1 LSYCCPCCGPIS
13 ALLLPN
19 DEEEEI
25 DAEIANQIGQLKI
38 GGLGGIYVYIYIYLY
53 IYAYIYIYIHIYVY
67 VYIICKFVYVN
78 TYIYI
83 YIYIYIYS
91 EIANQIGQLRIAGL
105 GSSGG
110 IYGYT
115 YVYTYMFIYMM
126 CIYICEYI
134 YIYIHIFGNCWSGVP
149 WRYIYITG
157 LCCLFVG

>member
-38 GGLGGIYVYIYIYLY
+38 GGLGGMYVYIYIYLY
-53 IYAYIYIYIHIYVY
+53 IYVYIYIYIHIYVY

-83 YIYIYIYS
+83 YIYIFGNCQSDWSVENSWSGFLWRYIW
-91 EIANQIGQLRIAGL
+91 
-105 GSSGG
+105 
-110 IYGYT
+110 IY
-115 YVYTYMFIYMM
+115 I
-126 CIYICEYI
+126 CIYIYVYI
-134 YIYIHIFGNCWSGVP
+134 YDVYIHM
-149 WRYIYITG
+149 
-157 LCCLFVG
+157 